1 MESDS
6 FVLLGEGAILGP
18 CNVSGVQPGT
28 KEAEKKREKE
38 MGKKE
43 EDESIQRLAEWRG
56 RSHSTR
62 DRQQRERVAVG
73 LPCIYIFFFAREI
86 FLFSGGSTEHAHL
99 LFLTITL
106 DSSETRAPSSPKE
119 THAAFGLKLRFQRN

>member
-18 CNVSGVQPGT
+18 YNVSGVQPGT
-28 KEAEKKREKE
+28 KGEGKKKGGRN
-38 MGKKE
+38 GKKE
-43 EDESIQRLAEWRG
+43 KDESIQRLAEWRG

-73 LPCIYIFFFAREI
+73 LPCIYVFFFARVI
-86 FLFSGGSTEHAHL
+86 FLFSGGSAEHAHL
-99 LFLTITL
+99 RSAF
-106 DSSETRAPSSPKE
+106 SSDHSPTRARDTRVLSE
-119 THAAFGLKLRFQRN
+119 ENARCVR